1 MKNLVNNRLQLFL
14 TRKHPGATFKAI
26 TGDASPRRYF
36 RVTNQNRHFIACV
49 YPLPFERHNQ
59 SFLLAS
65 EFFQKF
71 NLPVPNIIE
80 ESGPDGIILMEDF
93 GTELLSSWLKKCS
106 EKEKDLAIKKAI
118 NIILQIQST
127 TNKARLEKNVLT
139 KLEFDFD
146 KLSWELQYFYVH
158 YLRYYKKIEIDKATE
173 NRLFNELSKIAYLL
187 SERPKMVVHRDYH
200 ADNIMVKQ
208 QSPLRLGVIDYQDAR
223 LGPISYDLV
232 PLLVERLEKPLS
244 DEQIDEYIEYF
255 LSGRAE
261 YGLQRIAKSDFVNEF
276 WMMDLERALKVL
288 GTFGFMTAVAGR
300 TEYEQYIPG
309 TLKEIKRALSKI
321 SQKFPQIKAVLD
333 L

>member
-1 MKNLVNNRLQLFL
+1 MDLAEHRLTLFL
-14 TRKHPGATFKAI
+14 ERRRPRSTFLTI

-36 RVTNQNRHFIACV
+36 RVTNQNRHFIAVV

-59 SFLLAS
+59 LFLLAS

-93 GTELLSSWLKKCS
+93 GSELLSSWLKKCS
-106 EKEKDLAIKKAI
+106 EKEKNLALKKAI

-127 TNKARLEKNVLT
+127 TNKAKLEKNVLT

-146 KLSWELQYFYVH
+146 KLYWELQYFYVH
-158 YLRYYKKIEIDKATE
+158 FLRYYKNIKIDKATE

-208 QSPLRLGVIDYQDAR
+208 KSPLRLGIIDYQDAR
-223 LGPISYDLV
+223 LGPISYDLA
-232 PLLVERLEKPLS
+232 PLLVERLAKPLD

-255 LSGRAE
+255 LASRAE
-261 YGLQRIAKSDFVNEF
+261 YGLQRITKNDFVNEF

-288 GTFGFMTAVAGR
+288 GTFGFMTTVAKR

-309 TLKEIKRALSKI
+309 TLKEVKRALSKI
-321 SQKFPQIKAVLD
+321 PQKFPQIKALLD